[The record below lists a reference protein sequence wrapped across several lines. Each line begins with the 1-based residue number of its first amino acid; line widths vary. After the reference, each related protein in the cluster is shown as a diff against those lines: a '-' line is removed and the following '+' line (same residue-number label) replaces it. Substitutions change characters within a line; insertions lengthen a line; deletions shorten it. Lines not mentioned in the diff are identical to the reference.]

1 MVELSAIF
9 DLEEDRVRREIIRR
23 GARRV
28 LVQLPEGLKSL
39 SSRIASVI
47 EESGA
52 LPIISAD
59 PCYGA
64 CDLALNEASALSADL
79 IIHYGHSEI
88 EYFSRRTNVPV
99 IYVETKAYVSVKG
112 IVENALK
119 YLRPWEN
126 IGLATTVQHTH
137 ILKDA
142 ESILRDAGKKV
153 YVGCEHG
160 LKYPGQVLGCDYR
173 NVKAISSMVDAFLF
187 VGGGLFHAVGL
198 FLATMKP
205 TIAADPFEGSVRRVD
220 DYAKRIINRRWA
232 DISEAMGAR
241 RWGVIIGLKSGQL
254 NLETS
259 LKIIEDLK
267 ADGKEV
273 LLLAMRE
280 ITPEALLEFPTIE
293 AYVNTACPRISMYE
307 TRKFSKPVLT
317 PKETYVALG
326 RISWEDYLKSG
337 LL

>member
-1 MVELSAIF
+1 MIELSAIF
-9 DLEEDRVRREIIRR
+9 DLEEDKVKHEIIRR

-28 LVQLPEGLKSL
+28 LVQLPEGLKFL
-39 SSRIASVI
+39 STRIASII
-47 EESGA
+47 EEAGA

-64 CDLALNEASALSADL
+64 CDLALNEAESLSADL

-88 EYFSRRTNVPV
+88 EHFSQRINMPV
-99 IYVETKAYVSVKG
+99 IYIEARAHVSIKG

-119 YLRPWEN
+119 YLESWKN

-137 ILKDA
+137 TLK
-142 ESILRDAGKKV
+142 EVEGILRDAGKKV
-153 YVGCEHG
+153 YVGYEHG

-173 NVKAISSMVDAFLF
+173 NAKAVSSMVDAFLF
-187 VGGGLFHAVGL
+187 IGGGLFHGIGL

-205 TIAADPFEGSVRRVD
+205 TIVADPFECCVRRVD
-220 DYAKRIINRRWA
+220 DAAKRVINRRWA
-232 DISEAMGAR
+232 DISEATKAKK
-241 RWGVIIGLKSGQL
+241 WGVIIGLKTGQL
-254 NLETS
+254 NLEAS
-259 LKIIEDLK
+259 LKIVEDLK
-267 ADGKEV
+267 ANGREV

-280 ITPEALLEFPTIE
+280 ITPEALLEFPIIE
-293 AYVNTACPRISMYE
+293 AYVNTACPRVSMYE
-307 TRKFSKPVLT
+307 TQKFSRPVLT
-317 PKETYVALG
+317 PKEAYVALG

>member
-1 MVELSAIF
+1 MIKLFTIF
-9 DLEEDRVRREIIRR
+9 DLEEDRVRREITRR

-28 LVQLPEGLKSL
+28 LVQLPEGLKPL
-39 SSRIASVI
+39 STRIASII
-47 EESGA
+47 EGAGA

-64 CDLALNEASALSADL
+64 CDLALNEASTLSADL

-88 EYFSRRTNVPV
+88 EHFSQRINMPI
-99 IYVETKAYVSVKG
+99 IYVEAKVNVNVKE
-112 IVENALK
+112 IIENALK
-119 YLRPWEN
+119 YLEPWEN
-126 IGLATTVQHTH
+126 IGLATTVQHAH
-137 ILKDA
+137 ILKDV
-142 ESILRDAGKKV
+142 EGILRDAGKKV

-173 NVKAISSMVDAFLF
+173 NVKAISIMVDAFLF
-187 VGGGLFHAVGL
+187 IGGGLFHAVGL

-205 TIAADPFEGSVRRVD
+205 TIAADPFEGGIQRVD
-220 DYAKRIINRRWA
+220 DDAKRVINRRWA
-232 DISEAMGAR
+232 DISEAMGAK
-241 RWGVIIGLKSGQL
+241 RWGVIVGLKTGQL
-254 NLETS
+254 NLEKS
-259 LKIIEDLK
+259 LRIMEDLK
-267 ADGKEV
+267 ANGKEV

-280 ITPEALLEFPTIE
+280 ITPEALLEFPIIE

-317 PKETYVALG
+317 SKEAYVALG
-326 RISWEDYLKSG
+326 KVSWEDYLKSG